1 MKIKMIIT
9 ATPTCLYSWNTNT
22 TLIYYKCLSEIPAVT
37 CKSSWTEDF
46 IWVQHLKIHNSG
58 AKQMQ
63 WICMR
68 AEHDTKPC
76 GQDGPHPLVPAYGS
90 SLSHHVQIS
99 FLWLSGTPPPSLP
112 SICSSCQLSNAFE
125 SGKDT
130 HTRLLS
136 QRCQGRQ
143 IVPLLPT
150 CQETKWQLGWRKKS
164 QHLPCCLHDQSW
176 SCLASECSAS
186 ENPPLS
192 HPLCAQRISD
202 RVWVGGEFTR
212 SLTTAPF

>member
-1 MKIKMIIT
+1 M
-9 ATPTCLYSWNTNT
+9 SRN
-22 TLIYYKCLSEIPAVT
+22 
-37 CKSSWTEDF
+37 
-46 IWVQHLKIHNSG
+46 
-58 AKQMQ
+58 
-63 WICMR
+63 
-68 AEHDTKPC
+68 DTKTC
-76 GQDGPHPLVPAYGS
+76 VKDGPHPLIPAYKN

-130 HTRLLS
+130 HTRTHTHLLL

-150 CQETKWQLGWRKKS
+150 CQETKWQLGWKKKKKK
-164 QHLPCCLHDQSW
+164 HLQCCLRDQSW
-176 SCLASECSAS
+176 SCLVSECNVS
-186 ENPPLS
+186 ENRPLC

-202 RVWVGGEFTR
+202 RVCWLWEFRR
-212 SLTTAPF
+212 SLMT